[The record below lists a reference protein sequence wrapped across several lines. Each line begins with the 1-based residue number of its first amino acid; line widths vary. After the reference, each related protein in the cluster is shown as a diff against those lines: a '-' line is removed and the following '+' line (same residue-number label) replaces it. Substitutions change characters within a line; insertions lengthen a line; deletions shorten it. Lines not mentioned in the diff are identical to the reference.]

1 MHLGITRKRSSTSKP
16 EDNPPVVPKLE
27 RPGPV
32 FPQLQALSFC
42 LSSLSPTPILPQSR
56 PIVPQVQAYLTA
68 VPGLCS
74 RSFRPIFQAYF
85 SPVPAYLS
93 AVTVLSSPSP
103 KPNFPQSCSSFVS
116 QLIWSP
122 HWTTTDAVCFFQVKD
137 SSTSRPVQ
145 ASSLTSMPTSP
156 QTPWKIDQARAGG
169 RDLFLPLSAFRFGD
183 VADGCF
189 PSPNLTR
196 SVSKTMGVGQKK
208 PSSCSP
214 CCSLL
219 F

>member
-1 MHLGITRKRSSTSKP
+1 MGSHANVPPPQSQKTILLSSPNLKGPGLSSL
-16 EDNPPVVPKLE
+16 NS
-27 RPGPV
+27 RPSLFAYLPSV
-32 FPQLQALSFC
+32 LR
-42 LSSLSPTPILPQSR
+42 LSSLSPGLFSPSFRPILPQS
-56 PIVPQVQAYLTA
+56 QAYVLA
-68 VPGLCS
+68 VSGLSS
-74 RSFRPIFQAYF
+74 RLSFPQFQPIFPQ
-85 SPVPAYLS
+85 SQSYLP
-93 AVTVLSSPSP
+93 PSP

-122 HWTTTDAVCFFQVKD
+122 HWTTTDAVCFFQVKV

-145 ASSLTSMPTSP
+145 ASSLASMPTSP

-196 SVSKTMGVGQKK
+196 SVLKTMGVGQKK

-214 CCSLL
+214 CCSLV